1 MHAAAMSSAV
11 SPSAASYAGASPA
24 RRARRRRASIFLA
37 NDSDIRHGVLE
48 SILLGGARGRARSSA
63 RARVSPRRTPDN
75 PRASARRDRGTAA
88 DGVDPRIDDDRL
100 VISLSSVFATSRDA
114 RLPAPVRRAAADT
127 DA

>member
-11 SPSAASYAGASPA
+11 SPPAASYAGASPA

-37 NDSDIRHGVLE
+37 NDSDISTRGGIE
-48 SILLGGARGRARSSA
+48 SIPPSEERADALARRA
-63 RARVSPRRTPDN
+63 RARASPRVA
-75 PRASARRDRGTAA
+75 PRQPSRPRVETAGTAA

-114 RLPAPVRRAAADT
+114 RLPPVRRAR
-127 DA
+127 